1 MSEVL
6 SAAIFATT
14 VLVGTFVFLEI
25 GLRVGLRHVA
35 RYGEKTHTGFGTV
48 EGAIF
53 GLLGL
58 LIAFSFSGAMAR
70 FDQRRHLIVA
80 ESNAI
85 GTAWL
90 RLDLLPP
97 ATQPELRDL
106 FRRYLDTHLAFYRRL
121 PDLAA
126 AQAERDEGVRLE
138 GEIWKR
144 ASAAASQSEHPQTVM
159 LVVEALNTMIDVANT
174 ETMARKIHPPEIIF
188 IMLVILAVSSSFL
201 AGYAMAG
208 SKSRHWVHS
217 ISFALIVAMTVY
229 IILDIEHPLAGFIR
243 VESITQTLVDLR
255 KSMSGSLRA
264 FLKSLNEAAKANE
277 SPDRTNI
284 RE

>member
-1 MSEVL
+1 MNEVL
-6 SAAIFATT
+6 FAAIFAIA
-14 VLVGTFVFLEI
+14 VLIGTFVFLEV

-58 LIAFSFSGAMAR
+58 LIAFSFSGAMTR
-70 FDQRRHLIVA
+70 FDQRRHLIVD

-85 GTAWL
+85 GAAWL

-106 FRRYLDTHLAFYRRL
+106 FRRYVDTHLAIYRKL
-121 PDLAA
+121 PDVAA
-126 AQAERDEGVRLE
+126 AEGARDEGVRLE

-144 ASAAASQSEHPQTVM
+144 ATVAVSQLENPQPGM
-159 LVVEALNTMIDVANT
+159 LVLAALNTMIDLANS
-174 ETMARKIHPPEIIF
+174 ETMARKIHPPEVIF
-188 IMLVILAVSSSFL
+188 VMLVILAVSSAFL

-208 SKSRHWVHS
+208 SKSRHWIHS

-229 IILDIEHPLAGFIR
+229 VILDIEHPLTGFIR
-243 VESITQTLVDLR
+243 IDGITQTLVDLR
-255 KSMSGSLRA
+255 KSIS
-264 FLKSLNEAAKANE
+264 
-277 SPDRTNI
+277 I
-284 RE
+284 R